1 MEIYQEGCGGGGEG
15 EKRLEGDGMDE
26 ATELKVRIW
35 GLVSVFEGDKDVKVN
50 GERGEN
56 SNVQRCE

>member
-1 MEIYQEGCGGGGEG
+1 MEIYQEGCGGGGGGEG

-35 GLVSVFEGDKDVKVN
+35 GLVSVFE
-50 GERGEN
+50 ETRM
-56 SNVQRCE
+56 